1 MADDEE
7 PKEYRWE
14 TGYEKTW
21 EAIKED
27 ERGLL
32 QSSVADIIQKAKRK
46 RQEEK
51 KGQNRLGMMRHLYVI
66 VDCTENMSLQDLKP
80 TRLICTMKLLEVFVE
95 EFFDQNP
102 ICQVGFIAL
111 KSKRAEK
118 ISDLTGSS
126 RKHLKAIRGLTG
138 INLAGEPS
146 LQNGLDFALK
156 TLKMVPAHAS
166 REILVIM
173 GSLTTCDPTDIHVTI
188 DALRNEGIRCS
199 VISLSAEVRICKFM
213 TRETGGLYSVIMDD
227 AHYRDQ
233 LLQHVEP
240 PPAARSQEF
249 SLIKM
254 GFPHGHAEDGK
265 DPALTLCMC
274 HLDGSD
280 EPSHLS
286 VGGYQCP
293 QCSSKYCELPIECVT
308 CGLTLVSAPH
318 LARSYHHLF
327 PVTRFREVEFHQQ
340 AGTCYACQKI
350 FSDVLDKIVYQ
361 CETCMMFFCT
371 DCDIFIHD
379 ELHTCVGC
387 STIPATVASL
397 QNSAF
402 AKSFH

>member
-1 MADDEE
+1 MADEDD

-21 EAIKED
+21 ESIKED
-27 ERGLL
+27 DRGLL
-32 QSSVADIIQKAKRK
+32 QSSVAEIIQKAKRK
-46 RQEEK
+46 RQAEK
-51 KGQNRLGMMRHLYVI
+51 KGHSRLGMMRHLYVI
-66 VDCTENMSLQDLKP
+66 VDGTENMSLQDLKP
-80 TRLICTMKLLEVFVE
+80 TRMVCTMKLLEVFIE

-102 ICQVGFIAL
+102 ISQMGFIVL

-126 RKHLKAIRGLTG
+126 RKHVKAIRGLA
-138 INLAGEPS
+138 NMSLQGEPS

-166 REILVIM
+166 RECLVIM

-188 DALRNEGIRCS
+188 DALKSEGIRCS
-199 VISLSAEVRICKFM
+199 VISLSAEVRICKHM
-213 TRETGGLYSVIMDD
+213 TRETSGLYSVILDD
-227 AHYRDQ
+227 AHFRDQ

-240 PPAARSQEF
+240 PPAAKSQEN

-254 GFPHGHAEDGK
+254 GFPHGGTEEGK
-265 DPALTLCMC
+265 EPALTLCTC
-274 HLDGSD
+274 HLDSTD

-293 QCSSKYCELPIECVT
+293 QCLSKYCELPIECLT

-327 PVTRFREVEFHQQ
+327 PVARFHEVEFQQQ
-340 AGTCYACQKI
+340 AETCYACQKI
-350 FSDVLDKIVYQ
+350 FSDTMDKLVYQ
-361 CETCMMFFCT
+361 CETCRMFFCT

-379 ELHTCVGC
+379 DLHTCVGC
-387 STIPATVASL
+387 STLPATVASL
-397 QNSAF
+397 QSSAF
-402 AKSFH
+402 GRAIH